1 MFRQQ
6 QQQIAVQFLKKKEK
20 KKTLLT
26 DHICQ
31 SRDST
36 GGNGNSLDGCCDN
49 NNKKSFS
56 NDFKSRGDAH
66 TFFRCKR
73 LTSKEKSAKVCKAC
87 HSSEKKTTKHTH
99 KRECLRQM
107 TPTYLGH
114 TTNSRVFL
122 LSICAKAIILY
133 ASSSLY
139 PFPRFCGQ
147 PNSTLCQGNALHVCY
162 MSVYSTSYHIIS

>member
-6 QQQIAVQFLKKKEK
+6 QQQIAVQLKKEK

-114 TTNSRVFL
+114 TTNRIFIVNLCKSHYF
-122 LSICAKAIILY
+122 ICFII
-133 ASSSLY
+133 
-139 PFPRFCGQ
+139 
-147 PNSTLCQGNALHVCY
+147 
-162 MSVYSTSYHIIS
+162 IISIPQILWPTQQHILSR

>member
-1 MFRQQ
+1 MRIPF
-6 QQQIAVQFLKKKEK
+6 IWGCVQTAAAANWSSIKKEK

-36 GGNGNSLDGCCDN
+36 GGNGNSLDGCCDDN
-49 NNKKSFS
+49 NNKVFQMTLKVEVMLIHFSDVRNWHPRKS
-56 NDFKSRGDAH
+56 
-66 TFFRCKR
+66 
-73 LTSKEKSAKVCKAC
+73 LPKSAKPAIPLRRKPQ
-87 HSSEKKTTKHTH
+87 

-147 PNSTLCQGNALHVCY
+147 PNSTFCQGNALHVCY
-162 MSVYSTSYHIIS
+162 MSVYSTWIS